1 MPGSLNFMVI
11 TGQHLPTL
19 NQYLM
24 TKITEKISNENLD
37 QLISEIFQFQTLEQ
51 TGEDLD
57 KLYFEFVNNEN
68 PDTNEKNAATVSY
81 FHLKKLLQCL
91 IERKPASSVNYF
103 LVSSKMFV

>member
-1 MPGSLNFMVI
+1 
-11 TGQHLPTL
+11 
-19 NQYLM
+19 M
-24 TKITEKISNENLD
+24 TNKSTSTIYENLD
-37 QLISEIFQFQTLEQ
+37 QLVSEIFQFQTLEQ